1 LRQRQQDRDARAS
14 EDTRDSRVGPVTSE
28 GQERSGGVS
37 GGGGHND
44 EWVLKSCHK
53 YIDVKT
59 GGRRHFLKVMRQP
72 NASREYL
79 GKIVEHE
86 AYVAVNDVHIQ
97 STYGIPQEQLLA
109 VVAEPATAGKSA
121 QV

>member
-1 LRQRQQDRDARAS
+1 MRGRS
-14 EDTRDSRVGPVTSE
+14 GP
-28 GQERSGGVS
+28 GGVS